1 MNKHESKLK
10 GIGLQFFAMKTPDII
25 QQERSAIMQRMADA
39 TQNNDTA
46 AFSQAFGD
54 LAESIQQ
61 AVVGEFH
68 EMQAQQ
74 DTSILAARGCRTL
87 TSKEKQYYETVIEAM
102 KSAVPQQALAN
113 INTVLPETVIDSVFE
128 DLKDNHPLLAAINF
142 TNTGALV
149 KILLSTTGGVAA
161 WGTLDATIKDEL
173 SASFEE
179 VDLSLSKLSAFIP
192 VNKYMIEL
200 GPQWIDRYVR
210 ELLAE
215 AMAVQ
220 LEAGIVDGT
229 GKNQPIG
236 MTRKLS
242 GAVDGAYPSKD
253 AVAITDLS
261 PATFGSILNTLSE
274 TPNGHRRAVQS
285 VLLVVNP
292 VDYFT
297 KVFPA
302 TTPRA
307 TDGTYNHEVFPFPT
321 TVIQSAAV
329 PSGKAIFGLASKYFM
344 GIGTQSG
351 GKIEYSDEYKFLEQ
365 QRTYL
370 TYMYGY
376 GRAMDENAFV
386 LADISGLKPALQTV
400 NVNEVTAVV
409 KTKEQA

>member
-1 MNKHESKLK
+1 MNKCESKLK

-25 QQERSAIMQRMADA
+25 QQERSAIMQRMTEA
-39 TQNNDTA
+39 TQNNDTE

-54 LAESIQQ
+54 LADSIQQ
-61 AVVGEFH
+61 ALSGEFR

-74 DTSILAARGCRTL
+74 DANVLAARGCRTL
-87 TSKEKQYYETVIEAM
+87 TSQEKQYYESVLEAM
-102 KSAVPQQALAN
+102 KSSVPQQALAN
-113 INTVLPETVIDSVFE
+113 INTVMPETVIDSVFE
-128 DLKDNHPLLAAINF
+128 DLKDNHPLLGAINF

-161 WGTLDATIKDEL
+161 WGTIDHTITSEL
-173 SASFEE
+173 SASFSE
-179 VDLSLSKLSAFIP
+179 VDLSLAKLTAFIP
-192 VNKYMIEL
+192 INKYMIEL

-210 ELLAE
+210 ELLSE
-215 AMAVQ
+215 AIAVQ

-229 GKNQPIG
+229 GKDQPIG
-236 MTRKLS
+236 MTHKIS
-242 GAVDGAYPSKD
+242 GAVDGVYPNKD

-261 PATFGSILNTLSE
+261 PATFATILNTLSE

-292 VDYFT
+292 TDYFT

-307 TDGTYNHEVFPFPT
+307 TDGTYSHDVFPFPT

-386 LADISGLKPALQTV
+386 LADISGLVPTV
-400 NVNEVTAVV
+400 QSVTVEGVV
-409 KTKEQA
+409 ATKEQV